1 MVIYFAASSLVV
13 ILKPKNG
20 TQPPATA
27 EGLPVVSS
35 SCAFLLGKDR
45 VTESIPR
52 MKATLCSSPLFL
64 RLVPSA
70 CRCAHALWSVI
81 SPSPP
86 SSDPSSQ
93 VSRHPACHWSEL
105 SGTLPPVSCH
115 VCPPVPSGAVGVHAG
130 TTWRLP

>member
-70 CRCAHALWSVI
+70 VQMHPRSVVCHLPVTSI
-81 SPSPP
+81 L
-86 SSDPSSQ
+86 SSQ
-93 VSRHPACHWSEL
+93 L
-105 SGTLPPVSCH
+105 SGQQTPGLSLV
-115 VCPPVPSGAVGVHAG
+115 
-130 TTWRLP
+130 